1 MPAEMVMGTEPTA
14 LKTAEIGDVVLWY
27 PDGDE
32 EAQPHAAIVT
42 AIGLN
47 ALTLNIIGPDA
58 RTFRVEDGVHHIS
71 DPYSRRIETRDAG
84 GWGHTPRTKR
94 LLTLLGE

>member
-1 MPAEMVMGTEPTA
+1 MGTESPA
-14 LKTAEIGDVVLWY
+14 LKTAEIGDVVYWY
-27 PDGDE
+27 PDGDVD
-32 EAQPHAAIVT
+32 ARPHAAIVT

-71 DPYSRRIETRDAG
+71 DPYSRRVETRDAG
-84 GWGHTPRTKR
+84 GWDHTPRTKR
-94 LLTLLGE
+94 LISFLEV